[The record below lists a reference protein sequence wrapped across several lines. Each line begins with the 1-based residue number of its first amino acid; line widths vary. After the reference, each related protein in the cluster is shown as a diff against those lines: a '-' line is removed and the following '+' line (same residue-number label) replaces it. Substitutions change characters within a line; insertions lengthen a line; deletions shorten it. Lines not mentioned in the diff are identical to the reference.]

1 MSPPF
6 AEWWVDLA
14 VDASQAESMAALEYR
29 LKSAL
34 EAHLGATSCV
44 LVASSPVLV
53 DEPSA
58 TVAGFRLDL
67 PGFGSLVVE
76 APPPDETTRAALEHV
91 ARRLGPLARAL
102 AKPTTLRH
110 LDTLLEAVSD
120 AVIGARGDGVISHWN
135 HGAER
140 LLGYTATQ
148 AIGQPLGLI
157 IPERMRAAHERG
169 MTHHMATGEKRVIGQ
184 VVELPALHVSGHEV
198 PIELVLNRVEEQG
211 QVAFVAILRDLSARR
226 ARESQQQAEVAH
238 ERRLAAGALELLTES
253 DLDILHFK
261 RRATEVV
268 AELLAAERVCVW
280 RTRGDALVC
289 VEASP
294 SARALIGR
302 SRALHEPPDADPQS
316 LDLPLQSL
324 QGVLGTL
331 SVSRLAGQPWT
342 PAELRFCEQ
351 ITGLLVQAID
361 KAVRTRLIAQ
371 TSTVLASVGEA
382 VIACERDGRI
392 TLANPVAERMLG
404 APLSD
409 LLGHRVS
416 DFVTAIDAT
425 SHEVLPP
432 PLPEVIATGQMRM
445 RAGMILRRSGA
456 VDLHMAATVAPIFG
470 AVDGSE
476 TDGVAGAVIT
486 LRDNT
491 NEVAA
496 RAEIEQQH
504 SRLRAISE
512 ALPDLLF
519 AISADGHLRYSK
531 TTESPDLAVPAA
543 EISRHSVATIFEQET
558 AALIMSAVRATLE
571 TGEVQSV
578 EYPLNLSRGVQHFEA
593 RMARLSASEV
603 TVLVRNVSEVRA
615 RALALAEERERLK
628 FVLASTSAMIY
639 TAKMPGF
646 EIDYVS
652 DSAQNIMGHKAED
665 FLSRGFWSAHV
676 HPDDIERIQR
686 DIPQLFVHDRH
697 VHEYRMRHADGHYRW
712 LRDEVRLTRD
722 ASGAP
727 ARAVGASFDITER
740 RLSEAR
746 LAALLQVKQSA
757 SRVSAAFLAARS
769 DDTSALIEAELAEIG
784 QFARATAS
792 CVVRLGPEGAVRAHA
807 WNAATAPANP
817 LCDLDADASAL
828 VPHLSEGRAYYLSN
842 ETASLLAVPLVIDG
856 QLRGYVGLHDPRLEP
871 LEPAFFGSVLQVFAD
886 ALAAGVKRDEDER
899 ALMSLNERLRQ
910 QSARQQALLALSAR
924 MALVEDL
931 QLLVRAVEECLR
943 DAVGATWVAL
953 TTQER
958 RPECQKIWQTS
969 DTTSPSDLGLGEQ
982 TPYPCGDKNAFALPE
997 NAGTA
1002 VARAIETRRPV
1013 TTTDYSPN
1021 EFSDW
1026 RALTA
1031 MHGDTQFVVM
1041 PLLNSDEVVGSL
1053 HVSLPGSTPPET
1065 DVLNW
1070 LAQLASLAA
1079 AHLAIQRGQRSLQAL
1094 NADLEHRVEERTQA
1108 LRASEERFG
1117 RLFDYAPQA
1126 MLMVERSGRIVQSNQ
1141 AAQTLF
1147 GYDAQ
1152 AFGTRTVNDLI
1163 PHEQRER
1170 HDGLMS
1176 GFMAQQHAR
1185 PMAPDR
1191 VVRGLRS
1198 DQTPFIAEIG
1208 IVPISVDGEQ
1218 KVLAGITDVS
1228 ARVAAQESVKASLQE
1243 KETLLKE
1250 IHHRVKN
1257 NLQIISSLLALQ
1269 SEHMPSSE
1277 AKALLQ
1283 ESVYRVR
1290 SMALIHQQL
1299 YGVESLERID
1309 LADYARMLGSVL
1321 RSAYAPSAKV
1331 CIEAEPVQVTVD
1343 IAVPLGLILNELMT
1357 NAFKYGQRLPESA
1370 GPRRTSSNCD
1380 VLVELSATETTLTL
1394 AVSDSG
1400 PGLPQDLDPQRAP
1413 TLGMQLIRTL
1423 NRQVRGTLKL
1433 SSEGGARVELTC
1445 PRPDE
1450 GPRRVT

>member
-1 MSPPF
+1 V
-6 AEWWVDLA
+6 AEWVLDLA
-14 VDASQAESMAALEYR
+14 VDAGQAESIAALEYR
-29 LKSAL
+29 LKRAL
-34 EAHLGATSCV
+34 EVHLGATSCV
-44 LVASSPVLV
+44 LVPSSPMLV

-67 PGFGSLVVE
+67 PGFGSLVVD

-102 AKPTTLRH
+102 AAPTTLRH

-120 AVIGARGDGVISHWN
+120 AVIGARSDGVISHWN

-148 AIGQPLGLI
+148 AIGQRLGLI
-157 IPERMRAAHERG
+157 IPERMRDAHERG
-169 MTHHMATGEKRVIGQ
+169 MTRHMATGEARVIGQ
-184 VVELPALHVSGHEV
+184 AVEMPAVHSGGYEV
-198 PIELVLNRVEEQG
+198 PVELVLNRVEEQG
-211 QVAFVAILRDLSARR
+211 QVAFVAVLRDLSARR
-226 ARESQQQAEVAH
+226 ARETQQQAEVAY
-238 ERRLAAGALELLTES
+238 ERRLAAAALELVAES
-253 DLDILHFK
+253 DVDVVAFK
-261 RRATEVV
+261 RKATEVV
-268 AELLAAERVCVW
+268 AELVGAERVCLW
-280 RTRGDALVC
+280 RARGEVLVC
-289 VEASP
+289 VEASTA
-294 SARALIGR
+294 ARAFVGSL
-302 SRALHEPPDADPQS
+302 RAPQEPPDAGPHS

-324 QGVLGTL
+324 QGVLGAL
-331 SVSRLAGQPWT
+331 SVSRAQGRPWT
-342 PAELRFCEQ
+342 YAELRFCEQ
-351 ITGLLVQAID
+351 IASLLVQAID
-361 KAVRTRLIAQ
+361 KAIRTQLIAQ

-409 LLGHRVS
+409 LLGHRFS
-416 DFVTAIDAT
+416 DFVTVIDAT
-425 SHEVLPP
+425 TREALPP

-445 RAGMILRRSGA
+445 RAGMILQRPGA
-456 VDLHMAATVAPIFG
+456 AELHIASTVAPIFDVG
-470 AVDGSE
+470 DSPESGL
-476 TDGVAGAVIT
+476 GVAGAVIT

-519 AISADGHLRYSK
+519 AISADGHLRYGK

-543 EISRHSVATIFEQET
+543 EISRHSVATIFEAQT

-652 DSAQNIMGHKAED
+652 DSAQNIMGHTAEA
-665 FLSRGFWSAHV
+665 FLSPGFWSAHV
-676 HPDDIERIQR
+676 HPDDIARVQR

-746 LAALLQVKQSA
+746 VAALLQVQQSA

-769 DDTSALIEAELAEIG
+769 EGTSALIEAELAEIG
-784 QFARATAS
+784 QFAHATAS
-792 CVVRLGPEGAVRAHA
+792 YVVRLGPEGAVRAHA
-807 WNAATAPANP
+807 WTSEAAQRDPI
-817 LCDLDADASAL
+817 CDRDADASAL
-828 VPHLSEGRAYYLSN
+828 VPHLSKGSFYYLAH

-856 QLRGYVGLHDPRLEP
+856 QLRGYVGLHNPQLDP

-886 ALAAGVKRDEDER
+886 ALAAGLKRDEDER
-899 ALMSLNERLRQ
+899 ALGALNDRMRQ
-910 QSARQQALLALSAR
+910 QSARQQALLGLSAR

-931 QLLVRAVEECLR
+931 QLLVAAVEECLR
-943 DAVGATWVAL
+943 VTVGANWVAL

-958 RPECQKIWQTS
+958 RPECQKVWQTS
-969 DTTSPSDLGLGEQ
+969 VASSPNDLGLGEQ
-982 TPYPCGDKNAFALPE
+982 APCPCGDSSAFALPE

-1002 VARAIETRRPV
+1002 VARAIELRQPV
-1013 TTTDYSPN
+1013 TTADHAPT

-1026 RALTA
+1026 RALVATRGEA
-1031 MHGDTQFVVM
+1031 QFVVM
-1041 PLLNSDEVVGSL
+1041 PLLNSDEVIGSL
-1053 HVSLPGSTPPET
+1053 HLSMPGSTPPET

-1094 NADLEHRVEERTQA
+1094 NTDLERRVEERTQA

-1163 PHEQRER
+1163 PNEQRER

-1228 ARVAAQESVKASLQE
+1228 ARVAAQESVRASLQE

-1380 VLVELSATETTLTL
+1380 VLVELSATATTLTL

-1433 SSEGGARVELTC
+1433 SSEGGARIELTC